1 MINELSLKINSGL
14 VSIKFEVKC
23 DEGIPSQ
30 EKINVMN
37 KRASEFVKNY
47 ISENKQYDIEVYQVV
62 L

>member
-47 ISENKQYDIEVYQVV
+47 ISENKTI
-62 L
+62 